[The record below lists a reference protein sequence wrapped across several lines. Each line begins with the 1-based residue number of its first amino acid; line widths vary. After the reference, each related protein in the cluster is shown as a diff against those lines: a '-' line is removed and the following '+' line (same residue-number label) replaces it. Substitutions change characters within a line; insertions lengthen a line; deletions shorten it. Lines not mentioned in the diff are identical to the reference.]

1 MIDVLSLLSDP
12 DFVSEVSIER
22 TTETVDGHGR
32 TQVAIT
38 PGAILASVQPAT
50 PRERETLPEADRVK
64 ETIALW
70 TVAAI
75 DEDTRVFWLG
85 KAFRVAAVE
94 PWRTPGGA
102 YTRALA
108 VREDP
113 S

>member
-12 DFVSEVSIER
+12 DFVSEVTIER
-22 TTETVDGHGR
+22 LTETVDSHGR
-32 TQVAIT
+32 SRTDAA
-38 PGAILASVQPAT
+38 PAAILASVQPAT

-70 TVAAI
+70 TVAEI
-75 DEDTRVFWLG
+75 DENARVFWLG

-102 YTRALA
+102 YTRVLA

>member
-12 DFVSEVSIER
+12 DFVNELAIER
-22 TTETVDGHGR
+22 IAETVDAHGR
-32 TQVAIT
+32 TQTAT
-38 PGAILASVQPAT
+38 TSDTILASVQPAT

-70 TVAAI
+70 TLATI
-75 DEDTRVFWLG
+75 DENARVIWLG

-94 PWRTPGGA
+94 PWRTPGDA
-102 YTRALA
+102 YTRVLA